1 MPEAV
6 LLPGASIRWIVMDQA
21 LRDEGLEVAA
31 ERASC
36 LWRQQFPDRLYREVL
51 PDDGR
56 PGQHAARSRPKALQ
70 ARPQQGLDRG
80 RQCRPDLAPG
90 LLAERDRQLLEVE
103 RIAGRRLEQVGPG

>member
-6 LLPGASIRWIVMDQA
+6 LLPGASIRWIVMYQA

-31 ERASC
+31 ERASG

-56 PGQHAARSRPKALQ
+56 PGSTL
-70 ARPQQGLDRG
+70 
-80 RQCRPDLAPG
+80 LAPG
-90 LLAERDRQLLEVE
+90 P
-103 RIAGRRLEQVGPG
+103 RRCRRAPSRAWIVGGSTGQISLPACSLSETASCSR